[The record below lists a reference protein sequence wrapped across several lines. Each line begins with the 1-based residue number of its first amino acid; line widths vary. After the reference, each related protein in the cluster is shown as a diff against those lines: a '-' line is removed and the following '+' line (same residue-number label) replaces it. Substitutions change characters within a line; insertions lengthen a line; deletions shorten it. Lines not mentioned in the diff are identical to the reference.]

1 MGEGEGRGS
10 SLMGSKKEA
19 NGFCGV
25 ENLKKVQRKQE
36 RNTTDGEE
44 TDLASVSKKLL
55 LFCWTSQL
63 FLTCYFMLL
72 CASLRAA
79 EKGKLPKRSGF
90 LQTSRSCFS
99 K

>member
-10 SLMGSKKEA
+10 SLMGSRKEA

-44 TDLASVSKKLL
+44 TDLASVSKKIAVVLL
-55 LFCWTSQL
+55 D
-63 FLTCYFMLL
+63 LTVISHVLL
-72 CASLRAA
+72 YASL
-79 EKGKLPKRSGF
+79 
-90 LQTSRSCFS
+90 C
-99 K
+99 